1 MTQCH
6 MNFNRTGT
14 GRIGPTTVYL
24 GAVVGWGNYELFRDF
39 TKKIIG
45 VFLHIKI
52 KVTLSICIFKSGD
65 KKTLIWSVFEGFA
78 VPV

>member
-1 MTQCH
+1 MLL
-6 MNFNRTGT
+6 
-14 GRIGPTTVYL
+14 GPTTVYL
-24 GAVVGWGNYELFRDF
+24 GAVVGWGNYELSRDF

-52 KVTLSICIFKSGD
+52 KGTLSICVFYSED
-65 KKTLIWSVFEGFA
+65 KKTLILSVFEGFA